1 MQVKNKP
8 TPDLSGDEGHLP
20 LAGRAL
26 AGCGCT
32 SQRPSFVYQQE
43 SRLPPCSSTSHP
55 LKSHPF
61 LPWSSHHPTLGP
73 RPGPFLG
80 LHSLKTPVILLP
92 KYDHL
97 KPSFFNFTYTTSPW
111 AFNTAENS
119 IPPWDFT
126 SYYLSTHLPL
136 CCSPPQDRF
145 PLVIVTYP
153 AEITQ
158 SQAPLSLEF
167 TLNSS
172 VVDYPHTRADLNGA
186 SLAPLWL
193 LNAHWSHYLNW
204 TVNSLTSFTHHTKQ
218 DQPTPGTATG
228 WCEVLRTHCVPD
240 FILIIMML

>member
-1 MQVKNKP
+1 MRGTYPWLAGPLQGVAAQVR
-8 TPDLSGDEGHLP
+8 DLPLCINRNLGSLPALQPHTHSNPIPSFPEAATTLP
-20 LAGRAL
+20 LA
-26 AGCGCT
+26 
-32 SQRPSFVYQQE
+32 
-43 SRLPPCSSTSHP
+43 
-55 LKSHPF
+55 
-61 LPWSSHHPTLGP
+61 
-73 RPGPFLG
+73 LG
-80 LHSLKTPVILLP
+80 LAPFSGYILSKPPVILLP

-186 SLAPLWL
+186 SLAPLRL

-204 TVNSLTSFTHHTKQ
+204 TVNSLRSFTHHTKQ

-228 WCEVLRTHCVPD
+228 
-240 FILIIMML
+240 